1 MDFSCSW
8 ANNYHTARE
17 LISKKLHL
25 LHPSHLSLLEL
36 CQHSTDSTKCLG
48 EMMMIEFKKLRQ
60 NGPLDQHQLKNNI
73 AIELGKSQEYIKN
86 IWYTNFINLF
96 VDKSKFKPVPS
107 SQLNS
112 FFNSVATLASNQV
125 FALFKN
131 Q

>member
-1 MDFSCSW
+1 
-8 ANNYHTARE
+8 
-17 LISKKLHL
+17 
-25 LHPSHLSLLEL
+25 
-36 CQHSTDSTKCLG
+36 
-48 EMMMIEFKKLRQ
+48 MMMIDFSKLRQ

-112 FFNSVATLASNQV
+112 FYNSVATLASNQV
-125 FALFKN
+125 LITFCD
-131 Q
+131 